1 LQSSEYA
8 VAANGKQRPKK
19 KKEMKR
25 VDCKKAMRMRNEQL
39 YKVWRY
45 LPSAFWRGCGVSG
58 LLAD

>member
-1 LQSSEYA
+1 M
-8 VAANGKQRPKK
+8 NKQ